1 MAKYRCDKSKDEIL
15 EIVVKHFNKA
25 NDIGTG
31 DPEEWAVYRAMLCLL
46 TELKIYEADEK

>member
-25 NDIGTG
+25 NELSDG
-31 DPEEWAVYRAMLCLL
+31 EAAEWAVYRAMVCLL
-46 TELKIYEADEK
+46 EELKIYEADEK